1 MIYFDNSAT
10 TPVRKEVL
18 NTFVKVT
25 EEFIG
30 NPNSI
35 HLLGLKSKQLM
46 DEATSQVAKLLNVK
60 KEEVIFTSSAS
71 ESNNLAIKGI
81 FDFYPKRNRL
91 VVTSKLEHA
100 SIIETINSLHDV
112 TVKYVELDE
121 FGHIDLQSLEK
132 MLEQEPLLVTI
143 QHVNSETGTIQ
154 DIDAI
159 GKIIKKYPKTFFH
172 VDGTQSMGKI
182 PVCLENIDLFT
193 FSAQKFFGLKAIACL
208 IKKENVGLSSLIS
221 GGTSQSSYRAGTAS
235 VALIASLAKA
245 LRYSIE
251 ELDENYQYVL
261 SLNKFLRKNLEGIA
275 NIVINSTEKDSPYIL
290 NFSILGQKPE
300 TIIHK
305 LEAHDIYVS
314 TNTACSSKK
323 SISSTL
329 VALSKS
335 MEVAKSSIRVSFS
348 KLNTKQEVEEFIK
361 ILKEE
366 IL

>member
-1 MIYFDNSAT
+1 MIYFDNCST

-18 NTFVKVT
+18 DTFVKVT
-25 EEFIG
+25 KEFIG

-35 HLLGLKSKQLM
+35 HKLGIKSKQLM
-46 DEATSQVAKLLNVK
+46 EAAQKQVADLLKIK
-60 KEEVIFTSSAS
+60 KEEIIFTSSAS

-91 VVTSKLEHA
+91 VITSKLEHA
-100 SIIETINSLHDV
+100 SIIETINSLHNTNV
-112 TVKYVELDE
+112 EYVELDE
-121 FGHIDLQSLEK
+121 YGHIDLQSLER
-132 MLEQEPLLVTI
+132 LLQQEPLLVTI

-154 DIDAI
+154 DIDMI
-159 GKIIKKYPKTFFH
+159 GKLIKKYPKTFFH

-182 PVCLENIDLFT
+182 PVCLDNVDLFT

-208 IKKENVGLSSLIS
+208 VKKENVGLIPLIS
-221 GGTSQSSYRAGTAS
+221 GGASQSDYRAGTPS
-235 VALIASLAKA
+235 VALIASLSKA

-251 ELDENYQYVL
+251 ELEENYEHVL
-261 SLNKFLRKNLEGIA
+261 KLNRFLRKNLQKMSK
-275 NIVINSTEKDSPYIL
+275 IVINSTEQDSPYIL
-290 NFSILGQKPE
+290 NFSIIGQKPE

-305 LEAHDIYVS
+305 LEAHNIYVS

-323 SISSTL
+323 KISSTL

-335 MEVAKSSIRVSFS
+335 KEIAESSIRVSFS
-348 KLNTKQEVEEFIK
+348 KLNTKEEVEELIK